1 MKWSAGVIICVLL
14 VLIAAGLTLG
24 REESWRRPNPLMNP
38 ISVVEVH
45 DGMLTLEDG
54 RVLQP
59 AGVVPAQGNPAEA
72 WDQFLRSS
80 TAQGIRVERMLGN
93 DRAMLRVEAKFY
105 NWCGTSRSRG
115 WAGDYV
121 QAGLGEL
128 AILCGY
134 ADLAPD
140 HDDLTEQELWRLR
153 GCVELRLDQEPIR
166 ISESSNALRF
176 DSVAFMLRDLD
187 NYIEAV
193 TEQEK
198 PQLNSSPQRRP

>member
-1 MKWSAGVIICVLL
+1 MKWSAGVIVCVLL
-14 VLIAAGLTLG
+14 VLITAGLTIG

-38 ISVVEVH
+38 IGVVEVR
-45 DGMLTLEDG
+45 DGMITLEDG
-54 RVLQP
+54 RVVQP
-59 AGVVPAQGNPAEA
+59 AGVVPAQGISAES
-72 WDQFLRSS
+72 WDLFLRVS

-93 DRAMLRVEAKFY
+93 DCAMLRVEAKFY

-121 QAGLGEL
+121 QAGLSEL

-140 HDDLTEQELWRLR
+140 QSELTEQELWRLR
-153 GCVELRLDQEPIR
+153 GCVELRLDQEPFR

-193 TEQEK
+193 TDQEK
-198 PQLNSSPQRRP
+198 PLLSSSAQTRP